1 MSKHQGLFQ
10 PGNDW
15 PESRSGNLP
24 DIIASDERKKGCVL
38 PPIVERNPKC
48 QRRIEPTQPTV
59 ENTDNA
65 AIKRSGSVSFSQND
79 QCENLNGYKSRR
91 CLNNRTN
98 ATVFDEKVPHRREA
112 IVEGLVRRDAAS
124 VAEQHPRT
132 SLDTKKSR
140 NEKTCS
146 TSENVIIEEI
156 YLLSLNKRAT
166 PMEQKSRRQGSCGHS
181 SLRETRSDE
190 SNDGR
195 GVSRYGEMLSRRV
208 YYDGSSTDLS
218 FPEEVATGMSLARKP
233 RRQRGISG
241 HRSLRKTRS
250 DESNGSSEN
259 RPCGTIG
266 SHPFATASYAS
277 LHRKEANDKVVIMTG
292 EAKAESEEEKG
303 ERMSRERASEGHNE
317 AAGAAESEEEQ
328 EQEQRWQLQ
337 LVSEAKEEAKGGEEE
352 MLACAATAESLERQ
366 KQQRRRRSVSKTNTE
381 TMDKKEESAE
391 SVEKGEQRRRRDG
404 VCEAVDKT
412 AARRRRVKV
421 LKKKLFGDDL
431 PIDYELMTEQK
442 STTGRVLNKRL

>member
-10 PGNDW
+10 PGYDW

-24 DIIASDERKKGCVL
+24 EILARKKGCVL
-38 PPIVERNPKC
+38 PPIERNPKC
-48 QRRIEPTQPTV
+48 QQRKELEPTQPIV
-59 ENTDNA
+59 ESTDNA
-65 AIKRSGSVSFSQND
+65 AIKRSGSVTFSHND
-79 QCENLNGYKSRR
+79 HCDNLNGYKSHRF
-91 CLNNRTN
+91 LNNRTN
-98 ATVFDEKVPHRREA
+98 ATVFDGKVPNRREA
-112 IVEGLVRRDAAS
+112 MVEGLVRRDAAS
-124 VAEQHPRT
+124 VAEQHPRA

-140 NEKTCS
+140 NEKVCS

-156 YLLSLNKRAT
+156 YLLSLNKRAI
-166 PMEQKSRRQGSCGHS
+166 PMEQKSRRQGICGHS

-190 SNDGR
+190 PNGGR
-195 GVSRYGEMLSRRV
+195 GVSRYGKLLSRRV

-218 FPEEVATGMSLARKP
+218 FPEGLATEMSLARKP
-233 RRQRGISG
+233 RRQSGISG

-250 DESNGSSEN
+250 DESKGSSEN

-266 SHPFATASYAS
+266 SHPLATALYAS
-277 LHRKEANDKVVIMTG
+277 WHRKEAIDKVVNMTG

-303 ERMSRERASEGHNE
+303 ERVSRERAKGHNE
-317 AAGAAESEEEQ
+317 AAGATESEEE

-337 LVSEAKEEAKGGEEE
+337 VASEAKEEAKGGEEE
-352 MLACAATAESLERQ
+352 MLACAATAESVERQ

-381 TMDKKEESAE
+381 TRDMKEESAE

-404 VCEAVDKT
+404 VCETVDKT

-431 PIDYELMTEQK
+431 PIDYDLMTEQE
-442 STTGRVLNKRL
+442 TAIGRVLNKRL

>member
-1 MSKHQGLFQ
+1 MSKHKGLFQ
-10 PGNDW
+10 PGYDW

-24 DIIASDERKKGCVL
+24 EILASDERKKGCVL
-38 PPIVERNPKC
+38 PPLVERNPKC

-65 AIKRSGSVSFSQND
+65 VIKRSGSVSFSQND

-91 CLNNRTN
+91 CLNNRSN
-98 ATVFDEKVPHRREA
+98 ATVFDGKVPRRREA

-124 VAEQHPRT
+124 FAEQHPRA

-156 YLLSLNKRAT
+156 YLLSLNKRAIS
-166 PMEQKSRRQGSCGHS
+166 MEQKSRHS

-190 SNDGR
+190 PNKGE
-195 GVSRYGEMLSRRV
+195 GVSRYGEILSRRV
-208 YYDGSSTDLS
+208 YYDGSLTDSS
-218 FPEEVATGMSLARKP
+218 FPEGFATEMNLARKP
-233 RRQRGISG
+233 RRQSEISG

-250 DESNGSSEN
+250 DESNESSEN

-266 SHPFATASYAS
+266 SHPLARASYAS
-277 LHRKEANDKVVIMTG
+277 LHRKEANDKVVNMTG
-292 EAKAESEEEKG
+292 EGKAESEEEKG
-303 ERMSRERASEGHNE
+303 EQMSRERASEGPE
-317 AAGAAESEEEQ
+317 AAGAAESEQEQ

-337 LVSEAKEEAKGGEEE
+337 VASEAKEEAKGREEE
-352 MLACAATAESLERQ
+352 MLACVVTAELVQRQ
-366 KQQRRRRSVSKTNTE
+366 KQQRRCRRVSKTNTE
-381 TMDKKEESAE
+381 TRDREEESAG
-391 SVEKGEQRRRRDG
+391 SVEKREQRRRRNG
-404 VCEAVDKT
+404 VCETVDKT

-421 LKKKLFGDDL
+421 LRKKLFGDDL
-431 PIDYELMTEQK
+431 PVDYELMTEQE
-442 STTGRVLNKRL
+442 TAIGRVLNKRL

>member
-10 PGNDW
+10 PGYDW

-24 DIIASDERKKGCVL
+24 EILASDERKKGCVL
-38 PPIVERNPKC
+38 PPIERNPKC
-48 QRRIEPTQPTV
+48 QQRKEPTQPIV
-59 ENTDNA
+59 ESTDNA
-65 AIKRSGSVSFSQND
+65 AIKRSGSVTFSHND
-79 QCENLNGYKSRR
+79 HCDNLNGYKSHRF
-91 CLNNRTN
+91 LNNRTN
-98 ATVFDEKVPHRREA
+98 ATVFDGKVPNRREA
-112 IVEGLVRRDAAS
+112 MVEGLVRRDAAS
-124 VAEQHPRT
+124 VAEQHPRA

-140 NEKTCS
+140 NEKVCS

-156 YLLSLNKRAT
+156 YLLSLNKRAI
-166 PMEQKSRRQGSCGHS
+166 PMEQKSRRQGICGHS

-190 SNDGR
+190 PNGGR
-195 GVSRYGEMLSRRV
+195 GVSRYGKLLSRRV

-218 FPEEVATGMSLARKP
+218 FPEGLATEMSLARKP
-233 RRQRGISG
+233 RRQSGISG

-250 DESNGSSEN
+250 DESKGSSEN

-266 SHPFATASYAS
+266 SHPLATALYAS
-277 LHRKEANDKVVIMTG
+277 WHRKEAIDKVVNMTG

-303 ERMSRERASEGHNE
+303 ERVSRERAKGHNE
-317 AAGAAESEEEQ
+317 AAGATESEEE

-337 LVSEAKEEAKGGEEE
+337 VASEAKEEAKGGEEE
-352 MLACAATAESLERQ
+352 MLVCAATAESVERQ
-366 KQQRRRRSVSKTNTE
+366 KQQRRRRSVSKTNPE
-381 TMDKKEESAE
+381 TRDMKEESAE

-404 VCEAVDKT
+404 VCETVDKT

-431 PIDYELMTEQK
+431 PIDYDLMTEQE
-442 STTGRVLNKRL
+442 TAIGRVLNKRL

>member
-10 PGNDW
+10 PGYDW

-24 DIIASDERKKGCVL
+24 EILASDERKKGCVL
-38 PPIVERNPKC
+38 PPIERNPKC
-48 QRRIEPTQPTV
+48 QQRKEPTQPIV
-59 ENTDNA
+59 ESTDNA
-65 AIKRSGSVSFSQND
+65 TIKRSGSVTFSHND
-79 QCENLNGYKSRR
+79 HCDNLNGYKSHRF
-91 CLNNRTN
+91 LNNRTN
-98 ATVFDEKVPHRREA
+98 ATVFDGKVPNRREA
-112 IVEGLVRRDAAS
+112 MVEGLVRRDAAS
-124 VAEQHPRT
+124 VAEQHPRA

-140 NEKTCS
+140 NEKVCS

-156 YLLSLNKRAT
+156 YLLSLNKRAI
-166 PMEQKSRRQGSCGHS
+166 PMEQKSRRQGICHS
-181 SLRETRSDE
+181 SLRETSSDE
-190 SNDGR
+190 SNGGR
-195 GVSRYGEMLSRRV
+195 GVSRYGKLLSRRV

-218 FPEEVATGMSLARKP
+218 FPEGLATEMSLARKP
-233 RRQRGISG
+233 RRQSGISG

-250 DESNGSSEN
+250 DESKGSSEN

-266 SHPFATASYAS
+266 SHPLATALYAS
-277 LHRKEANDKVVIMTG
+277 WHRKEAIDKVVNMTG

-303 ERMSRERASEGHNE
+303 ERVSRERAKGHNE
-317 AAGAAESEEEQ
+317 AAGATESEEE

-337 LVSEAKEEAKGGEEE
+337 VASEAKEEAKGGEEE
-352 MLACAATAESLERQ
+352 MLVCAATAESVERQ

-381 TMDKKEESAE
+381 TRDMKEESAE

-404 VCEAVDKT
+404 VCETVDKT

-431 PIDYELMTEQK
+431 PIDYDLMTEQE
-442 STTGRVLNKRL
+442 TAIGRVLNKRL

>member
-10 PGNDW
+10 PGYDW

-24 DIIASDERKKGCVL
+24 EILASDERKKGCVL
-38 PPIVERNPKC
+38 PPIERNPKC
-48 QRRIEPTQPTV
+48 QQRKEPTQPIV
-59 ENTDNA
+59 ESTDNA
-65 AIKRSGSVSFSQND
+65 TIKRSGSVTFSHND
-79 QCENLNGYKSRR
+79 HCDNLNGYKSHRF
-91 CLNNRTN
+91 LNNRTN
-98 ATVFDEKVPHRREA
+98 ATVFDGKVPNRREA
-112 IVEGLVRRDAAS
+112 MVEGLVRRDAAS
-124 VAEQHPRT
+124 VAEQHPRA

-140 NEKTCS
+140 NEKVCS
-146 TSENVIIEEI
+146 TSENMIIEEI
-156 YLLSLNKRAT
+156 YLLSLNKRAI
-166 PMEQKSRRQGSCGHS
+166 PMEQKSRRQGICGHS

-190 SNDGR
+190 PNGGR
-195 GVSRYGEMLSRRV
+195 GVSRYGKLLSRRV

-218 FPEEVATGMSLARKP
+218 FPEGLATEMSLARKP
-233 RRQRGISG
+233 RRQSGISG

-250 DESNGSSEN
+250 DESKGSSEN

-266 SHPFATASYAS
+266 SHPLATALYAS
-277 LHRKEANDKVVIMTG
+277 WHRKEAIDKVVNMTG

-303 ERMSRERASEGHNE
+303 ERVSRERASKGHNE
-317 AAGAAESEEEQ
+317 AAGAAESEEE

-337 LVSEAKEEAKGGEEE
+337 VASEAKEEAKGGEEE
-352 MLACAATAESLERQ
+352 MLACAATAESVERQ

-381 TMDKKEESAE
+381 TRDMKEESAE

-404 VCEAVDKT
+404 VCETVDKT

-431 PIDYELMTEQK
+431 PIDYDLMTEQE
-442 STTGRVLNKRL
+442 TAIGRVLNKRL